1 MRILLKIVVLWQAAP
16 QNLRTQRSPRTPI
29 LCTAVIPQVISFG
42 AGNINIDDNDDDK
55 DLSKTLPARPG
66 PGLLRRQCPSAC
78 GPRPNARKKSCR
90 YPPRVLITIHAGP
103 RQSHRDWY
111 TEPAYFTVNS
121 LLSYISHHGYLLLA
135 LACFAEAIGLPVPAA
150 LAILTAGAVAAYG
163 GLHFYL
169 VFGIGVLTMIAGDL
183 LLYYMGKASGWALL
197 GFLCRLSANPETCI
211 LRSAEYFYRRGKLT
225 LLFAKFIPGINT
237 MSPPLA
243 GSMKMRLR
251 DFLLYDAMGVALYIG
266 VYAAAGDLF
275 SDALRAITRGLRSA
289 GFAAEVIFGIGL
301 LAYIAYR
308 IWIYH
313 KYRLLD
319 VIPRIPAEE
328 LAKRLASDAARNLLI
343 ADVRSH
349 GYYDAD
355 SERIAGSIR
364 IEPNNLIEE
373 IKNLPK
379 EQEIYL
385 YCT

>member
-1 MRILLKIVVLWQAAP
+1 MDSPEGVLTLAGVLLPTRASIHSSEGSQIAIVVPEITFNMHDLVS
-16 QNLRTQRSPRTPI
+16 L
-29 LCTAVIPQVISFG
+29 IS
-42 AGNINIDDNDDDK
+42 
-55 DLSKTLPARPG
+55 R
-66 PGLLRRQCPSAC
+66 
-78 GPRPNARKKSCR
+78 
-90 YPPRVLITIHAGP
+90 
-103 RQSHRDWY
+103 
-111 TEPAYFTVNS
+111 
-121 LLSYISHHGYLLLA
+121 HGYLFLA
-135 LACFAEAIGLPVPAA
+135 AVCFAEAAGLPLPAA

-163 GLHFYL
+163 HLHFYL
-169 VFGIGVLTMIAGDL
+169 VFGVALLAMITGDII
-183 LLYYMGKASGWALL
+183 LYFLGRVSGWALL

-243 GSMKMRLR
+243 GSMKMGLG
-251 DFLLYDAMGVALYIG
+251 DFLQYDSLGAAFYVGA
-266 VYAAAGDLF
+266 YAFAGYLF
-275 SDALRAITRGLRSA
+275 SDALRAITHGLRSA
-289 GFAAEVIFGIGL
+289 GFAAEVIFGAGL
-301 LAYIAYR
+301 IAYLAYRVWVYR
-308 IWIYH
+308 

-328 LAKRLASDAARNLLI
+328 LAKRLASDAARNMLI

-364 IEPNNLIEE
+364 IEPNNLVEE

-379 EQEIYL
+379 DREIYL